1 MNEKI
6 CPLLAAVP
14 LGEKPDCK
22 GDAAVLAY
30 SPSNGGFGFYFFP
43 QAGRGF
49 KNPASGKFEKPKSQ
63 AVQELSFSEVFP

>member
-22 GDAAVLAY
+22 GDRCAWWSEERKRCAFALLADSLDDINVHGITVY
-30 SPSNGGFGFYFFP
+30 GG
-43 QAGRGF
+43 
-49 KNPASGKFEKPKSQ
+49 
-63 AVQELSFSEVFP
+63 